1 MGKISKTMADK
12 FKTTFQVYT
21 NNADSRKM
29 AKPGSLFAYFIEAA
43 SMHAERLGI
52 GHKSLQDN
60 HNAFWAL
67 SKVHFDI
74 YKTPVWHDVVTVTTW
89 PSGYNRLFARRYF
102 QISNASGEVIVEG
115 ASDWVIMSF
124 ENRSLCNVQSIVEKI
139 AQFNLEQ
146 EHLNLN
152 TTKVQPANA
161 ETAVKTVRRVM
172 FSDLDMNNHLTS
184 MRYLDWT
191 MDCID
196 VDYLNTHLA
205 KSVDINFLHEMPVG
219 EDVTLACQQDGDTF
233 VVSGTLA
240 NGKTSFAAKIAY

>member
-1 MGKISKTMADK
+1 MADK

-21 NNADSRKM
+21 NNADSRKL
-29 AKPGSLFAYFIEAA
+29 AKPGALFAYFIEAA

-52 GHKSLQDN
+52 GHKSLQVN

-74 YKTPVWHDVVTVTTW
+74 YQTPVWHQKVTVTTW

-102 QISNASGEVIVEG
+102 QIADEAGTLLAEG

-124 ENRSLCNVQSIVEKI
+124 ENRSLCNVQSIVESI

-146 EHLNLN
+146 EHLNVN
-152 TTKVQPANA
+152 TAKVPAANSD
-161 ETAVKTVRRVM
+161 TAAKTTRRVM
-172 FSDLDMNNHLTS
+172 FSDLDMNKHLTS

-191 MDCID
+191 MDCINI
-196 VDYLNTHLA
+196 DYLNTHTA
-205 KSVDINFLHEMPVG
+205 KFVDINFQHEMPEG
-219 EDVTLACQQDGDTF
+219 EIVTLLCQQTGDSF
-233 VVSGTLA
+233 MVSGELA
-240 NGKTSFAAKIAY
+240 NGKTSFSAKIGF

>member
-1 MGKISKTMADK
+1 MADK
-12 FKTTFQVYT
+12 FTTTFQVYT

-29 AKPGSLFAYFIEAA
+29 AKAGSLFAYFIEAA

-74 YKTPVWHDVVTVTTW
+74 YQTPVWHQKVNVTTW

-102 QISNASGEVIVEG
+102 QITDEAGTLLAEG

-124 ENRSLCNVQSIVEKI
+124 ENRGLCNVQSIVENV

-152 TTKVQPANA
+152 TVKVQQADA
-161 ETAVKTVRRVM
+161 ENSQKTFRRVM
-172 FSDLDMNNHLTS
+172 YSDLDMNNHLTS
-184 MRYLDWT
+184 MRYLDWAL
-191 MDCID
+191 DCINI
-196 VDYLNTHLA
+196 DYLNTHTA
-205 KSVDINFLHEMPVG
+205 RSVDINFMHETPVN
-219 EDVTLACQQDGDTF
+219 EDVTLACQQSGDCF
-233 VVSGTLA
+233 VISGMLA
-240 NGKTSFAAKIAY
+240 NGKTSFTTKIGF

>member
-1 MGKISKTMADK
+1 MADK

-21 NNADSRKM
+21 NNADSRKL
-29 AKPGSLFAYFIEAA
+29 AKPGALFAYFIEAA

-74 YKTPVWHDVVTVTTW
+74 YQTPVWHQKVTVTTW

-102 QISNASGEVIVEG
+102 QIADEDGTLLADG

-124 ENRSLCNVQSIVEKI
+124 ENRILCNVQSIVESI

-146 EHLNLN
+146 EHLNVN
-152 TTKVQPANA
+152 TAKVPAANS
-161 ETAVKTVRRVM
+161 ETAAKTTRRVM
-172 FSDLDMNNHLTS
+172 FSDLDMNKHLTKC
-184 MRYLDWT
+184 LK
-191 MDCID
+191 
-196 VDYLNTHLA
+196 A
-205 KSVDINFLHEMPVG
+205 KLVRSWASKRATVLWFR
-219 EDVTLACQQDGDTF
+219 
-233 VVSGTLA
+233 A
-240 NGKTSFAAKIAY
+240 NLPTERHRFRQKSDSEQPHQHKKSATNSRAFIF